1 MVNSDSLLTDDWQ
14 ATVTALGGADFLSAT
29 ARDSKAFVRSRV
41 IANPVDLL
49 RLVLAYCLGE
59 RGLRLTSAWAAAIGL
74 ANISNVGLLWR
85 LQRCEGWLAHLVGQ
99 TLNRHAPAACQGRLI
114 RLVDATTVP
123 KAARAER
130 CRNGVW
136 RIHSAFDLPSERF
149 GHFEVTEEEGGERL
163 DRIAVVKGEI
173 RIADAAHLQP
183 ERIAAVLAE
192 GGDVVVRAAWRNGR
206 WLDADGA
213 TFDMIAAFQAS
224 QTALIDQPVWL
235 SRRAADPLAL
245 RLIALRLPPEAAE
258 TARRRARRAAQK
270 KGFTLSDD
278 ALIAVGWIVLATSL
292 AAAAFSSKDV
302 LALYRL
308 RWRVELAFKRL
319 KSVIGLKRPP
329 GTDKRSARAFILA
342 HLLMIVLLE
351 PLVDGFEDSPHW
363 AIAA

>member
-1 MVNSDSLLTDDWQ
+1 MVHSDSLLTDDWQ
-14 ATVTALGGADFLSAT
+14 ATVAALGGADLVCAT

-59 RGLRLTSAWAAAIGL
+59 RGLRLTAAWAAAIGV

-85 LQRCEGWLAHLVGQ
+85 LQRCEAWLAQLVGQ
-99 TLNRHAPAACQGRLI
+99 TLNRHAPPACQGRLI
-114 RLVDATTVP
+114 RLIDATTVP
-123 KAARAER
+123 KAARSER

-149 GHFEVTEEEGGERL
+149 GHFEVTDESGGERL

-183 ERIAAVLAE
+183 ERIAAVLAG
-192 GGDVVVRAAWRNGR
+192 GGDVLVRAAWRNGR
-206 WLDADGA
+206 WLAADGDP
-213 TFDMIAAFQAS
+213 FDMVAAFEAS
-224 QTALIDQPVWL
+224 QTGLIDQPVWL
-235 SRRAADPLAL
+235 SRSTADPLPL
-245 RLIALRLPPEAAE
+245 RLIARRLPPEAAE

-270 KGFTLSDD
+270 KGYTLSDE
-278 ALIAVGWIVLATSL
+278 ALIAADWIVLATSL
-292 AAAAFSSKDV
+292 PAAAFSSEHV

-319 KSVIGLKRPP
+319 KSVIGLKGPP
-329 GTDKRSARAFILA
+329 GTDPRSARAFILA

-351 PLVDGFEDSPHW
+351 PLVDAFEDSPHW